1 MIAGDMMSPM
11 RTQKVVTINAGPRVP
26 DWGAATAAMRRGEST
41 AQVMRALLG
50 VDPAL
55 TGEALDTAVME
66 ALAEQRPPELSIY
79 DRAYT
84 AHIYPTPGVS
94 HGQVFDALR
103 DYASQHAS
111 DDPAMREVKR
121 RKLLELLDQWQ
132 AEGPPSAEDDRVWR
146 EFDADLARAR
156 RGEFTVAA
164 EEMRERAEHAEAL
177 NRELTGKIRDLLWV
191 YEGADNV
198 PDWVENLRKVLP

>member
-26 DWGAATAAMRRGEST
+26 DWGAATAAMRRGEPT

-50 VDPAL
+50 VDAAL
-55 TGEALDTAVME
+55 MGEALDTAVME
-66 ALAEQRPPELSIY
+66 ALAAQRPPDLSIY

-84 AHIYPTPGVS
+84 AHIYPAPGVS

-121 RKLLELLDQWQ
+121 RKLLELLDRWQ